1 MIDILEP
8 ETGYGTTGPVQVPE
22 FIKNLATSIKL
33 MDRVI
38 IFFSEVHQTFYLTT
52 I

>member
-22 FIKNLATSIKL
+22 FIKNLETSIKL
-33 MDRVI
+33 MDRINV
-38 IFFSEVHQTFYLTT
+38 FSEVHQTFC
-52 I
+52 